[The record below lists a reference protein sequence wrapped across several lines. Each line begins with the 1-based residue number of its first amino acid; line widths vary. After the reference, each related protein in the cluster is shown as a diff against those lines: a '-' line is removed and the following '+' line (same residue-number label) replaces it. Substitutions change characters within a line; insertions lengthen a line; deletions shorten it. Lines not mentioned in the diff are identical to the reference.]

1 MTTEELAGHT
11 AVVIGEDFPAVLAR
25 AQEGDEEAFET
36 LWRDLNP
43 ALLRYLGLNG
53 DAAEDVASDTW
64 ATVVK
69 GLRRFKGDE
78 SAWRGWV
85 FVSARRRAVDAG
97 RRRSRAAQLEHGL
110 ASLPAENQP
119 VDPADVVAAS
129 HDTDA
134 ALRLVAQL
142 SPLQAEVIA
151 LRVLTGLSIEE
162 VAKIVHRSPGAVRV
176 AAHRGL
182 RRLEEILSAQGVT
195 PARSETL

>member
-1 MTTEELAGHT
+1 M
-11 AVVIGEDFPAVLAR
+11 IGEDFPQVLSS
-25 AQEGDEEAFET
+25 AQQGDELAFAR

-53 DAAEDVASDTW
+53 EAAEDVAADTW

-69 GLRRFKGDE
+69 DLRRFTGDE
-78 SAWRGWV
+78 GAWRGWV
-85 FVSARRRAVDAG
+85 FVTARRRAIDAG
-97 RRRSRAAQLEHGL
+97 RRRVRTARLEHEVT
-110 ASLPAENQP
+110 SLPVENLP
-119 VDPADVVAAS
+119 LDPADVVAAS

-142 SPLQAEVIA
+142 SPLQAEVIV
-151 LRVLTGLSIEE
+151 LRVLTGLSVEE

-195 PARSETL
+195 PARPETL